1 MTRLGLHPAIPF
13 QRTTFGT
20 PRRLVQS
27 QSLRICQDTKR
38 RLVVFYMRA
47 QEHISNI
54 FPPFFMFVSETGP
67 SEVGVNPR
75 PRSRASI
82 GRPNESKTSMLDTT
96 CASSIGKDYLRK
108 AGKVDFLHNYLL
120 ENERP
125 GFGTA
130 AQAPKKRW
138 RNLRSFLSTVKPP
151 RSKRRIRQFNFD
163 L

>member
-1 MTRLGLHPAIPF
+1 
-13 QRTTFGT
+13 
-20 PRRLVQS
+20 
-27 QSLRICQDTKR
+27 
-38 RLVVFYMRA
+38 
-47 QEHISNI
+47 
-54 FPPFFMFVSETGP
+54 MFVSETGP

-130 AQAPKKRW
+130 AQAPKKR
-138 RNLRSFLSTVKPP
+138 
-151 RSKRRIRQFNFD
+151 
-163 L
+163 